1 MIELDSTYEHK
12 KYEKKWYDYCV
23 EHKLFHAPVDPKK
36 TPYTILMPPPNVTS
50 QLHMGHG
57 LGYSIQDLFSRWQR
71 MKGLNVCWL
80 PGTDHAGIS
89 TQMMVERDLEKEGTN
104 RRAMGREKFFDR
116 LTLWK
121 EKYGGMILE
130 QFKTLGFSCDW
141 ERLSYTMD
149 PKLSEAVRHV
159 FVELYNEGLIYRGE
173 RLVNWDTVLQTA
185 ISDDEVESK
194 EVQGILYFYRYP
206 VEGTEEQIPI
216 ATTRPET
223 MLGDTAVAVNA
234 EDERFKHLIGKMVR
248 LPFTDRLIP
257 IIADDYVKSEFGTGA
272 VKITPAHDP
281 NDFEI
286 GKRHNLPFINVM
298 TTTGTMADNCPEP
311 FKGLDR
317 FVARKEVIKQMK
329 ALNLFD
335 EEKSYKT
342 TVPHSERSKTVIEP
356 RLSQQWFVSMKDLA
370 KPAADAA
377 RSDELQ
383 FHPELWKKTYL
394 YWLDNIQDWC
404 ISRQLWWGHR
414 IPIWYCKACDGKT
427 TGMTDPTQCK
437 DCGSKDIHQD
447 EDVLD
452 TWFSSWLWPLSPFDW
467 PSQDPKDQETL
478 EYFNPTDVLV
488 TAPEII
494 FLWVARM
501 VMANLKFKNRLPF
514 KHVYFNAVVTDKQ
527 GRKFSKTLGNGIDP
541 LDVIAKHGADAV
553 RFTAISLAPLG
564 GRVKMEVEDFDNGAR
579 FVNKIWNAAR
589 MVFQHLESNQQQL
602 PRLEDLSLTLA
613 EKWLIQR
620 LRETATKVDNHL
632 ENFRVNDAV
641 EEVYHFIWG
650 AFCDWGLECAK
661 IDLSVN
667 AKAEDK
673 LRALSVLIYVFD
685 GALRLAHPVM
695 PFVTEELWQK
705 MPAHPNWGPRPVSI
719 CVSAFP
725 KAENIPD
732 FAADAEKWK
741 TIQDIISGIRSVRS
755 QMGLSPKQE
764 LPAHIRVDAALA
776 PTVALASDWIQ
787 RLGKADKVI
796 SGPEVNRPGQSLTA
810 VGQGF
815 EIYLPVEGLIDIE
828 KEKLRLKTE
837 EQRITKILS
846 GIAAKLDNK
855 SFVDRAPEDVLV
867 QTRAQRANMEEQ
879 VSAISRN
886 LKALEA

>member
-1 MIELDSTYEHK
+1 
-12 KYEKKWYDYCV
+12 
-23 EHKLFHAPVDPKK
+23 
-36 TPYTILMPPPNVTS
+36 
-50 QLHMGHG
+50 
-57 LGYSIQDLFSRWQR
+57 
-71 MKGLNVCWL
+71 
-80 PGTDHAGIS
+80 
-89 TQMMVERDLEKEGTN
+89 
-104 RRAMGREKFFDR
+104 
-116 LTLWK
+116 
-121 EKYGGMILE
+121 
-130 QFKTLGFSCDW
+130 
-141 ERLSYTMD
+141 
-149 PKLSEAVRHV
+149 
-159 FVELYNEGLIYRGE
+159 NEGLIYRGE

-185 ISDDEVESK
+185 ISDDEVESN

-206 VEGTEEQIPI
+206 VEGTDEQIPI

-234 EDERFKHLIGKMVR
+234 DDVRYKHLIGKMVR
-248 LPFTDRLIP
+248 LPFTNRLIP

-298 TTTGTMADNCPEP
+298 TTTGAMLDTCPAP
-311 FKGLDR
+311 FAGQDR
-317 FVARKEVIKQMK
+317 FAARKEVIKQMK

-356 RLSQQWFVSMKDLA
+356 RLSQQWFVKMQELA

-377 RSDELQ
+377 RDDSLQ

-414 IPIWYCKACDGKT
+414 IPIWYCAKCDGVT
-427 TGMTDPTQCK
+427 TGMTDPTACSK
-437 DCGSKDIHQD
+437 CGSPEITQD

-467 PSQDPKDQETL
+467 PSKDPKDQETL

-501 VMANLKFKNRLPF
+501 VMANLKFKKRLPF
-514 KHVYFNAVVTDKQ
+514 RHVYFNATVCDKQ

-541 LDVIAKHGADAV
+541 LDVIEKHGADAV

-564 GRVKMEVEDFDNGAR
+564 GRVRMEVEDFENGAR

-589 MVFQHLESNQQQL
+589 MIFQHLEPMQKL
-602 PRLEDLSLTLA
+602 PKLETLTLTLP
-613 EKWLIQR
+613 EKWLISR
-620 LRETATKVDNHL
+620 LRETAHKVDTHL
-632 ENFRVNDAV
+632 QQFRVNDAV
-641 EEVYHFIWG
+641 EEIYHFIWG
-650 AFCDWGLECAK
+650 SLCDWGLECAK
-661 IDLSVN
+661 IDLSER
-667 AKAEDK
+667 AKPEDK
-673 LRALSVLIYVFD
+673 LRALSVLVYVFD

-705 MPAHPNWGPRPVSI
+705 MPSHPNWGGRPASI
-719 CVSAFP
+719 CVAEFP
-725 KAENIPD
+725 KIESIPD
-732 FAADAEKWK
+732 YSAEAEQWK
-741 TIQDIISGIRSVRS
+741 SVQDIISGIRSVRS
-755 QMGLSPKQE
+755 QMGLSMKQE

-776 PTVALASDWIQ
+776 ATVEAAKDSIQ
-787 RLGKADKVI
+787 RLAKADRVI
-796 SGPEVNRPGQSLTA
+796 SGTDVKRPGQSLTA

-828 KEKLRLKTE
+828 KEKQRLASE
-837 EQRITKILS
+837 GDRIKKILT
-846 GIAAKLDNK
+846 GIASKLDNK

-879 VSAISRN
+879 LSAITRN
-886 LKALEA
+886 LKALES